1 MRRCTRN
8 GCRDHA
14 RLTLTFNYS
23 TSVIWIDHL
32 QEVREPSAYE
42 LCDLH
47 WSRFNAPAGWR
58 LEDRRRVEVLPF
70 VHRLAG

>member
-1 MRRCTRN
+1 MRRCTRS

-14 RLTLTFNYS
+14 RLTLTFNYA
-23 TSVIWIDHL
+23 TSVVWIDHL
-32 QEVREPSAYE
+32 HDEREPSAYE
-42 LCDLH
+42 LCDTH
-47 WSRFNAPAGWR
+47 WSRFNAPNGWR